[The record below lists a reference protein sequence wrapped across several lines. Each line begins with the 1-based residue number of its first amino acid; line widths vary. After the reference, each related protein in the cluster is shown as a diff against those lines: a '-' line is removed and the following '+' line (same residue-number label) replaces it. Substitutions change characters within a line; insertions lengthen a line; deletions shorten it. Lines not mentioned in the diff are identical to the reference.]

1 MNKKD
6 IKAALHKLNPDNKTK
21 IKKFNTFKND
31 LIMITTR
38 QKISESKV
46 AYSLS
51 CFDILNTSVSFCGKY
66 LDTTQY
72 CDQPERLENFVN
84 YQLKRVTL

>member
-1 MNKKD
+1 MNKTN

-21 IKKFNTFKND
+21 IKKFTTFKKD

-38 QKISESKV
+38 QKLSESKV

-51 CFDILNTSVSFCGKY
+51 CFDILNTSVSYCGQY
-66 LDTTQY
+66 LETVQY
-72 CDQPERLENFVN
+72 CDQPDRLENFVN
-84 YQLKRVTL
+84 YQLNK